1 MTENDLFNRDT
12 MYWRDINYAAPTAF
26 AEVELVEPLFIGGN
40 EMSVLNGPLLNFE
53 SGVVE
58 YEMENGGAFTK
69 NEVLA
74 WPFILDEDLAYYLDE
89 SNSLEERNSR
99 VYKID
104 HNAIQ
109 GITLKDKSNTVIAQK
124 AKI

>member
-1 MTENDLFNRDT
+1 MTENDIFNRDT
-12 MYWRDINYAAPTAF
+12 IYWRDINYAAPTAF
-26 AEVELVEPLFIGGN
+26 AEVELIEPLLIDGN
-40 EMSVLNGPLLNFE
+40 EMSVIKGRLLNFE

-74 WPFILDEDLAYYLDE
+74 WPFILDEDLAFYVDE
-89 SNSLEERNSR
+89 SNAIEERNLL
-99 VYKID
+99 VHKIE
-104 HNAIQ
+104 HSAIKR
-109 GITLKDKSNTVIAQK
+109 ITLRDKSNKVIAEK

>member
-40 EMSVLNGPLLNFE
+40 EMSVLNGRLLNFE

-74 WPFILDEDLAYYLDE
+74 WHFILDEDLDFYLDE
-89 SNSLEERNSR
+89 SNSL
-99 VYKID
+99 
-104 HNAIQ
+104 
-109 GITLKDKSNTVIAQK
+109 
-124 AKI
+124 

>member
-1 MTENDLFNRDT
+1 MTEYDFFNRDT
-12 MYWRDINYAAPTAF
+12 MYWRDINYSAPTAF
-26 AEVELVEPLFIGGN
+26 AKVELIEPLFIGGN
-40 EMSVLNGPLLNFE
+40 EISVLNGRLLNFE

-58 YEMENGGAFTK
+58 YEMENCGAFTK

-74 WPFILDEDLAYYLDE
+74 WPFILDDDLAYYLDE

-99 VYKID
+99 VHKIE
-104 HNAIQ
+104 HSAIQ
-109 GITLKDKSNTVIAQK
+109 RITLKDKSNTVIAQK